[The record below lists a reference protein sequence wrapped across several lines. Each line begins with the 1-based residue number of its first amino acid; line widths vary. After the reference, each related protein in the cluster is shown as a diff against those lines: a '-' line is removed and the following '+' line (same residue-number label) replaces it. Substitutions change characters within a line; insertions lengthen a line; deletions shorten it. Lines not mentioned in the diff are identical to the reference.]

1 MINLSKERP
10 ILFNTDMVK
19 AILKGEK
26 TQTRRPIKG
35 LGNNWHVNKLLGCWG
50 LSDEPFIAEG
60 ALHWELQTD
69 VDDSRVFET
78 RLPYKTGDI
87 LWVRE
92 TWCRDDLTPDDVY
105 YKANYT
111 NRELK
116 DLFEDLGLKWKPS
129 IRMPKDAARIFLKV
143 TDVRVERLQ
152 DITEADAEKEGID
165 VDTIINTC
173 VGYTGSAK
181 DAFSILWEQI
191 YKNWD
196 DNPWVWVIEFEKMGW
211 LS

>member
-60 ALHWELQTD
+60 VLHWELQTD